1 MSGDEKP
8 AARLPRGIRE
18 NAGLFQFIMM
28 RFVVTSITVAFL
40 LLGGFYWPIPEMAG
54 MVAAQLW
61 MLTARSHNRDGDP
74 LRPLSNPWK
83 REEPT
88 AEQGRRIVA
97 ALASEEW
104 RAIKRRWYA
113 ISAAACIA
121 IWIAAPIVKHAV
133 NEIEPYAA
141 LRFNAMN
148 GIVIIFGVRRMD
160 LADARLVRNA
170 HGALLEARY
179 SWRRRCRAAGP
190 SGAELTAEGSAGL
203 TAPFGPELT
212 GQIDV
217 PTAQSAVS

>member
-61 MLTARSHNRDGDP
+61 MLTARSHSRDGDP

-148 GIVIIFGVRRMD
+148 GIVIIFGFGGWISLMRVWYATLM
-160 LADARLVRNA
+160 ARFLKRVIL
-170 HGALLEARY
+170 GGGG
-179 SWRRRCRAAGP
+179 AGP
-190 SGAELTAEGSAGL
+190 QALPGL
-203 TAPFGPELT
+203 N
-212 GQIDV
+212 
-217 PTAQSAVS
+217 